1 MRMRW
6 SDLWSTTGTL
16 DRGPYAAWGLLLV
29 AIKYNLDRL
38 LAYKL
43 GKMWYPFSYLVTS
56 RHDVTEHRSFYLTLA
71 VLSVPFIWAGTAM
84 TVRRLRS
91 LALPVG
97 WVVLFFLP
105 GLNLLFFLLL
115 ALIPARQGPEADRP
129 ESNWLARFIP
139 HSPLGSA
146 AIAVVLSLVLGVL
159 TAALA
164 VQYLRDY
171 GWGLFVGLPFC
182 MGLVSSLLAGYH
194 YPRSFGAC
202 ALVACLSIGL
212 AGAALLAVAVEG
224 AICLAMAA
232 PLALMLALLGGALGY
247 FLQWTYWRRN
257 AVLLLLVLAAPS
269 LVLADVHWKGPA
281 PLWTVTTTLEID
293 APPASVWPHVVQF
306 SELPPPREWLFAT
319 GIAYPIR
326 ARLVNR
332 VRYCEFTTG
341 PFVEPIT
348 AWEPPHR
355 LAFSVSSQPAP
366 MHELSPYHDL
376 RPAHTEHFLV
386 SEKGEFRLEE
396 LPGGRT
402 RIVGTTWYRHDLW
415 PAAYWKP
422 LSDYVLHAIHR
433 RVLQH
438 IRHEVESSRQG

>member
-1 MRMRW
+1 MRLRW
-6 SDLWSTTGTL
+6 SDLWSPSGTL
-16 DRGPYAAWGLLLV
+16 DRGPYAVWGVLLGAL
-29 AIKYNLDRL
+29 KYNLDRL
-38 LAYKL
+38 LAYNL
-43 GKMWYPFSYLVTS
+43 AGKMWYPTAYLLTS
-56 RHDVTEHRSFYLTLA
+56 RQAIVADQTFYLALA
-71 VLSVPFIWAGTAM
+71 VLSLPFIWAGTAM

-115 ALIPARQGPEADRP
+115 AMIPARRGPEADRP
-129 ESNWLARFIP
+129 ELGWLARFVP
-139 HSPLGSA
+139 YSPLGSA
-146 AIAVVLSLVLGVL
+146 ALAVVISLFLGLV
-159 TAALA
+159 TATLA
-164 VQYLRDY
+164 VQFLRDY

-182 MGLVSSLLAGYH
+182 MGLISSLLAGYH

-202 ALVACLSIGL
+202 VLVSSLSIVL
-212 AGAALLAVAVEG
+212 AGSALLAVAIEG
-224 AICLAMAA
+224 VVCLAMAA
-232 PLALMLALLGGALGY
+232 PLALILAWLGGALGY
-247 FLQWTYWRRN
+247 FMQWTHWKRN
-257 AVLLLLVLAAPS
+257 AVVLLLVLAAPS
-269 LVLADVHWKGPA
+269 LVVADVHWKAEP
-281 PLWTVTTTLEID
+281 PLWTVTTALEID
-293 APPASVWPHVVQF
+293 APPARVWPHVVQF
-306 SELPPPREWLFAT
+306 SELPPPKEWLFAT

-332 VRYCEFTTG
+332 TRYCEFTTG

-355 LAFSVSSQPAP
+355 LAFSVTSQPAP

-402 RIVGTTWYRHDLW
+402 RLVGTTWYRHDLW
-415 PAAYWKP
+415 PAVYWKP
-422 LSDYVLHAIHR
+422 ISDYVLHAIHR
-433 RVLQH
+433 RVLEH
-438 IRHEVESSRQG
+438 IRSEVRRGG